1 MVMDI
6 ARLIEEY
13 GTEDKCIEALAELR
27 WPTGVAC
34 PRCESTEIGRIETR
48 NLFDCAGCGYQ
59 FSVRVGTV
67 LQDSKLPLW
76 KWFLAT
82 FLIIQAKKGISANQ
96 LGRTLGVS
104 YKTAW
109 YLSHRI
115 RAAMTDDG
123 VLLSDTVEMD
133 ETFVGGRTRGTGS
146 GYTGNKTIVLG
157 AVERGGRV
165 KFGTARSRD
174 GKALGDFIGANVDD
188 SVKFV
193 YTDGHDAYKTVA
205 ALKDEDTRHESVNH
219 RQNEWVRGEVHT
231 NTIENVWSLLKRSII
246 GSYHHVSVKHLPAYL
261 DELEWRYNNRR
272 NPYLFRDTL
281 LKLCESD
288 VLTYQELI
296 AS

>member
-1 MVMDI
+1 MDI
-6 ARLIEEY
+6 GRLIEEY

-27 WPTGVAC
+27 WPDGVTC
-34 PRCESTEIGRIETR
+34 PKCESTEIGQIKTR
-48 NLFDCAGCGYQ
+48 KLFQCHACEYQ

-82 FLIIQAKKGISANQ
+82 FLLIQAKKGMSAAR
-96 LGRTLGVS
+96 LSRLIGVTP
-104 YKTAW
+104 KTGW

-123 VLLSDTVEMD
+123 SLLNDTVEMD
-133 ETFVGGRTRGTGS
+133 ETFVGGAVSGRGR
-146 GYTGNKTIVLG
+146 GYKGNKALVLG
-157 AVERGGRV
+157 AVERGGQVRIKV
-165 KFGTARSRD
+165 GRSRD
-174 GKALGDFIGANVDD
+174 GAAFGNFIREHVED

-193 YTDGHDAYKTVA
+193 YTDDFSAYKTVPE
-205 ALKDEDTRHESVNH
+205 LRDEDTRHATVNH
-219 RQNEWVRGEVHT
+219 SKYEWVRGEVHT
-231 NTIENVWSLLKRSII
+231 NTIESVWSLLKRSII
-246 GSYHHVSVKHLPAYL
+246 GSYHHVSIKHLPAYI

-281 LKLCESD
+281 TRLCESE
-288 VLTYQELI
+288 VLGYQDLI

>member
-1 MVMDI
+1 MDI
-6 ARLIEEY
+6 GKLIEEY

-27 WPTGVAC
+27 WPEGVTC
-34 PRCESTEIGRIETR
+34 PKCDSDRIGKIETR
-48 NLFDCAGCGYQ
+48 KLFQCNDCEYQ

-82 FLIIQAKKGISANQ
+82 FLIIQAKKGISAAQ
-96 LGRTLGVS
+96 LSRTIGVS
-104 YKTAW
+104 AKTGW

-123 VLLSDTVEMD
+123 VKLNDTVEMD
-133 ETFVGGRTRGTGS
+133 ETYVGGVQRGHGR
-146 GYTGNKTIVLG
+146 GPYTGNKSIVLG
-157 AVERGGRV
+157 AVERGGSVRLSV
-165 KFGTARSRD
+165 GRSRD
-174 GKALGDFIGANVDD
+174 GAAFGKFIDQNVEDG
-188 SVKFV
+188 VKFF
-193 YTDGHDAYKTVA
+193 YTDAHAGYQTVPG
-205 ALKDEDTRHESVNH
+205 LKDEDTVHEWVNH
-219 RQNEWVRGEVHT
+219 RKDEWVRGDVHT
-231 NTIENVWSLLKRSII
+231 NTIESVWSLLKRSII

-281 LKLCESD
+281 MKLCQSE
-288 VLTYQELI
+288 VLGYEQLK